1 MRLFSFT
8 AMPKPSL
15 VGGIQSS
22 VNPPPKT
29 AELKSAEVPLKSLP
43 AGATPLSPK
52 SRMGQ
57 RQVLKP
63 IDIMLSIKG
72 D

>member
-29 AELKSAEVPLKSLP
+29 AELELAEVPLKPLP

-63 IDIMLSIKG
+63 IDIMLSIEG